1 VIRLHISANKLAC
14 LVLVS
19 SALLTALPAPAQES
33 NNDVLVEPDAA
44 ELPSATE
51 LEAAGAI
58 IGRVIIEKQNVFDT
72 SKPGE
77 NYALYRF
84 ANRWHVVTRDSTIER
99 QLLFRTGDIYSKRL
113 LEESE
118 RLLRLNS
125 YLYDARIT
133 PIRYEDGV
141 VDIRVWTRDLWTLL
155 PGFSISR
162 SGGENRTSVELS
174 ESNLAGLGVK
184 VRVRYE
190 DDVDRNA
197 TSFQYFDRNLGRTW
211 WTAFLDFSDASDGR
225 TTHVN
230 FTRPFYALDTR
241 WSAGT
246 TIFADDK
253 KVTLYDLGVKAAEYK
268 SETETHSAFW
278 GWSAGLKQGWVTRWT
293 SGIVY
298 DDHEFSAAP
307 NGQLPSLIPEDRRLV
322 YPFLGYALLEDDF
335 EKASNRDQIE
345 RTEDFFMGTSITA
358 RLGWASESFGSDR
371 DALVYSMSASK
382 SFGSIQREA
391 LFLSSTLSGRFEG
404 GDSANTRLGINTR
417 FYNRITDKRLV
428 FVTLEGTWGNDL
440 DLDNL
445 VELGGDTGLRGYP
458 LRYQTGESKILVTA
472 EQRYF
477 TDWYPFRLFRVG
489 GAIFADIGR
498 VWGDNPVGGPQLG
511 WLKDIGVGLRL
522 GSTRSTGRDVVHID
536 IAFPLDGDSSIDS
549 VQFLIESKR
558 SF

>member
-1 VIRLHISANKLAC
+1 MSSGLLPQSTLFAQAEDQDAFRDVA
-14 LVLVS
+14 VS
-19 SALLTALPAPAQES
+19 IPTAE
-33 NNDVLVEPDAA
+33 
-44 ELPSATE
+44 E
-51 LEAAGAI
+51 LENAGATVGRI
-58 IGRVIIEKQNVFDT
+58 IFDKQNVFDT
-72 SKPGE
+72 SLPGE
-77 NYALYRF
+77 NNALYRL
-84 ANRWHVVTRDSTIER
+84 ANRWHIVTRDSTIQK
-99 QLLFRTGDIYSKRL
+99 QLLFRTGDTYSQRL

-118 RLLRLNS
+118 RLLRQNS
-125 YLYDARIT
+125 WLYDAKIT

-184 VRVRYE
+184 VRVRYKE
-190 DDVDRNA
+190 DVDRSS
-197 TSFQYFDRNLGRTW
+197 TSFQYYDKNFRQTW
-211 WTAFLDFSDASDGR
+211 WTAFFDYADASDGS

-230 FTRPFYALDTR
+230 FARPFYALDTR

-246 TIFADDK
+246 TIFVDEKEDS
-253 KVTLYDLGVKAAEYK
+253 LYDLGVEAAEYK
-268 SETETHSAFW
+268 AETGTLSAFW
-278 GWSAGLKQGWVTRWT
+278 GWSAGLSEDWVTRWT
-293 SGIVY
+293 TGIVY
-298 DDHEFSAAP
+298 DDRKFSAVP
-307 NGQLPSLIPEDRRLV
+307 NGQLPSLVPESRRLV
-322 YPFLGYALLEDDF
+322 YPFLGYELLEDNF

-345 RTEDFFMGTSITA
+345 RTEDFFMGTRIAA
-358 RLGWASESFGSDR
+358 RLGWASEGFGADR
-371 DALVYSMSASK
+371 DALIYSMSASK

-391 LFLSSTLSGRFEG
+391 LFLSSALSGRFEG
-404 GDSANTRLGINTR
+404 NDSVNTRLGVSAR

-428 FVTLEGTWGNDL
+428 FLTLEGIWGNDL
-440 DLDNL
+440 DIDNL

-458 LRYQTGESKILVTA
+458 LRYQTGESKLLLTA

-498 VWGDNPVGGPQLG
+498 TWGENPVGGPPLG
-511 WLKDIGVGLRL
+511 WLKDVGVGLRL

-536 IAFPLDGDSSIDS
+536 IAFPLDGDPTIDDM
-549 VQFLIESKR
+549 QFVIESKR

>member
-1 VIRLHISANKLAC
+1 MANRL
-14 LVLVS
+14 
-19 SALLTALPAPAQES
+19 ALLALISSGLLVQSPVAAQVES
-33 NNDVLVEPDAA
+33 PDVASEDAA
-44 ELPSATE
+44 AVPSAEE

-58 IGRVIIEKQNVFDT
+58 IGRIIFDKQNVFDT
-72 SKPGE
+72 SVPAE
-77 NYALYRF
+77 NNALYRF
-84 ANRWHVVTRDSTIER
+84 ANRWHVVTRDSTIQR
-99 QLLFRTGDIYSKRL
+99 QLLFRTGDIYSQRL

-118 RLLRLNS
+118 RLLRRNS
-125 YLYDARIT
+125 WLYDVKIT

-141 VDIRVWTRDLWTLL
+141 ADVRVWTRDLWTLL

-174 ESNLAGLGVK
+174 ESNLAGRGVK

-190 DDVDRNA
+190 DDVDRTA
-197 TSFQYFDRNLGRTW
+197 TSFQYFDKNLGRTW
-211 WTAFLDFSDASDGR
+211 WTAFLDFSDASDGS

-246 TIFADDK
+246 TNFADEK
-253 KVTLYDLGVKAAEYK
+253 EVSLYDLGVEAAEYK
-268 SETETHSAFW
+268 EETEVHSAFW
-278 GWSAGLKQGWVTRWT
+278 GWSAGLKQDWVKRWT

-298 DDHEFSAAP
+298 DDREFSAVP

-322 YPFLGYALLEDDF
+322 YPFLGYELLEDDF
-335 EKASNRDQIE
+335 EKVSNRDQIE
-345 RTEDFFMGTSITA
+345 RTEDFFMGTRITA

-404 GDSANTRLGINTR
+404 GDSANTRLGIDAR

-458 LRYQTGESKILVTA
+458 LRYQIGESKVLVTA

-477 TDWYPFRLFRVG
+477 TDWYPFRLLRVG

-498 VWGDNPVGGPQLG
+498 TWGDNPVGGPPLG

-536 IAFPLDGDSSIDS
+536 IAFPLDGDPSIDS
-549 VQFLIESKR
+549 VQFLIESKK